1 MRPRLATKFLWTIL
15 GIVGLSVL
23 SSLVTLYSAWRI
35 DLRLEQAERESV
47 PAARAEDVQRAEAR
61 VRMTTWVVGTSAALS
76 LVLSGFLLWLF
87 FYRVLFPLRG
97 MVADAEL
104 FRGDRPDKPP
114 DSGDDEL
121 RLMGSHLRN
130 LMSDVSDTRSRL
142 EQSRDRLMAAEK
154 LASVGKLAASV
165 AHEIRNP
172 LTAIKMWLFTI
183 REAADGNA
191 ELDRK
196 LGIIAE
202 EVERLE
208 SIVRNLLEFSRPP
221 ALDTRPHSI
230 AEMIEQT
237 LVLISPRLAERRIHV
252 LQPMEKG
259 LPPVIADASQFR
271 QVLLNLFENA
281 IDAMPEGGE
290 IRVSTTAETDA
301 GGQSMEVVRVRDTG
315 HGMPPDVQRRVF
327 EPFFTTKELGT
338 GLGLCIAARVMA
350 RHGGALVLES
360 STEKGTCFA
369 VWVPAANEGGNGQDT
384 RR

>member
-23 SSLVTLYSAWRI
+23 SSLVTLYGAWRI
-35 DLRLEQAERESV
+35 DLRLEQAARESV

-61 VRMTTWVVGTSAALS
+61 VRMTTWVVGISAALS

-104 FRGDRPDKPP
+104 FRGDRPNEPK
-114 DSGDDEL
+114 DSDVDEL
-121 RLMGSHLRN
+121 RMMGHHLRN

-142 EQSRDRLMAAEK
+142 EHSRDRLMAAEK

-183 REAADGNA
+183 RESADGNA
-191 ELDRK
+191 SLERK
-196 LGIIAE
+196 LLIISE
-202 EVERLE
+202 EIERLE

-221 ALDTRPHSI
+221 ALDRHPHSVL
-230 AEMIEQT
+230 EMIEQT
-237 LVLISPRLAERRIHV
+237 LELLSPRLAERSINVRQ
-252 LQPMEKG
+252 LLERS
-259 LPPVIADASQFR
+259 LPLAVADASQFR

-281 IDAMPEGGE
+281 MDAMPEGGE
-290 IRVSTTAETDA
+290 IQVTTSVERDA
-301 GGQSMEVVRVRDTG
+301 SGQSMAVVRVRDTG
-315 HGMPPDVQRRVF
+315 QGMPQDVQRRVF

-360 STEKGTCFA
+360 STDKGTSFA
-369 VWVPAANEGGNGQDT
+369 VWVPVANEVGNGQDS

>member
-15 GIVGLSVL
+15 GIVGLSIL

-35 DLRLEQAERESV
+35 DLRLEQAARESV

-61 VRMTTWVVGTSAALS
+61 VRMTTWVVGASAALS
-76 LVLSGFLLWLF
+76 LALSGFLLWLF

-104 FRGDRPDKPP
+104 FRRDRPDKSQ
-114 DSGDDEL
+114 DSDVDEL
-121 RLMGSHLRN
+121 RIMGHHLRN

-142 EQSRDRLMAAEK
+142 EHSRDRLMAAEK

-172 LTAIKMWLFTI
+172 LTAIKMWLFAI
-183 REAADGNA
+183 RETAEGNA

-196 LGIIAE
+196 LRIISE
-202 EVERLE
+202 EIERLE

-221 ALDTRPHSI
+221 ALDKQPHSV

-252 LQPMEKG
+252 LQPIEKG

-281 IDAMPEGGE
+281 MDAMPEGGE
-290 IRVSTTAETDA
+290 IQVTTNVENDA
-301 GGQSMEVVRVRDTG
+301 NGQSMAVVRVRDTG
-315 HGMPPDVQRRVF
+315 HGMPLDVQRRVF

-360 STEKGTCFA
+360 STDKGTCFA
-369 VWVPAANEGGNGQDT
+369 VWVPVAKEAGNGQDT
-384 RR
+384 RG

>member
-15 GIVGLSVL
+15 GIVGLSIL

-35 DLRLEQAERESV
+35 DLRLEQAARESV

-61 VRMTTWVVGTSAALS
+61 VRMTTWVVGASAALS
-76 LVLSGFLLWLF
+76 LALSGFLLWLF

-104 FRGDRPDKPP
+104 FRGDRPDKSQ
-114 DSGDDEL
+114 DTDVDEL
-121 RLMGSHLRN
+121 RMMGSHLRN

-142 EQSRDRLMAAEK
+142 EHSRDRLMAAEK

-183 REAADGNA
+183 RETAEGNA
-191 ELDRK
+191 ELERK
-196 LGIIAE
+196 IHIISE
-202 EVERLE
+202 EIERLE

-221 ALDTRPHSI
+221 ALDRKPHDVPQ
-230 AEMIEQT
+230 MIEQT
-237 LVLISPRLAERRIHV
+237 LELLSPRLAERRISV
-252 LQPMEKG
+252 SQRRERN
-259 LPPVIADASQFR
+259 LPPAIADASQFR

-281 IDAMPEGGE
+281 MDAMPEGGE
-290 IRVSTTAETDA
+290 IQVTTTVENDA
-301 GGQSMEVVRVRDTG
+301 SGQSMAVVRVRDTG
-315 HGMPPDVQRRVF
+315 HGMPQDVQRRVF

-360 STEKGTCFA
+360 STDKGTCFA
-369 VWVPAANEGGNGQDT
+369 VWVPAANEKTNGQDT
-384 RR
+384 RG